1 MMKQI
6 IRKVKFFGAWQD
18 EKEEAW
24 LEEMALQ
31 GLLLKEVGFP
41 LVYGFEE
48 GTPGRV
54 AYRLDYTSLR
64 SEDREDYFQLFN
76 DAGWEW
82 LGEMSGWQYFRKPVE
97 AGEKPEIFT
106 DNQSKVE
113 KYQRV
118 LMFLV
123 ILLPIY
129 LPVLSGFEGDSLF
142 FDVLM
147 VFIVALFLIYL
158 YAILM
163 LISRIGQMKKKL

>member
-1 MMKQI
+1 MMRQK

-31 GLLLKEVGFP
+31 GLHLTEISFP
-41 LVYGFEE
+41 LIYSFEKGE
-48 GTPGRV
+48 PQHT
-54 AYRLDYTSLR
+54 AYRLDYTPLR
-64 SEDREDYFQLFN
+64 KEDREDYFQLFN

-82 LGEMSGWQYFRKPVE
+82 VGEMSGWQYFRKPVE
-97 AGEKPEIFT
+97 AGENPEIFT
-106 DNQSKVE
+106 DNQSKVV

-118 LMFLV
+118 LTFLV

-147 VFIVALFLIYL
+147 VIIVALFLIYL